1 MAAAGWRVSCAHLAS
16 DERLVHVGDDNA
28 AQCRGCSLHGSCPQR
43 RAGCDPSRR
52 GGNGDQA
59 VRRGAEQ
66 QEHGA
71 RTGHESDRYM
81 SPTRRARGT
90 ALRKPV
96 QRTTLPPLQKQNG
109 SSPSTVGSARGAA
122 QARGGAFSCPHERHN
137 ALPEPSALPH
147 HPTAQFRSAGQPPL
161 PASSVTRILPHTTGR
176 HLLLFHRGEPQRP
189 SAGAA
194 ARAEP

>member
-28 AQCRGCSLHGSCPQR
+28 AQRRGCSLHGSCPQR

-81 SPTRRARGT
+81 SPTRRARGRSST
-90 ALRKPV
+90 EETWRAYDAASPAKAEWLFAFNCWKRARRCASTRRSILVPARTPQCTPRAL
-96 QRTTLPPLQKQNG
+96 G
-109 SSPSTVGSARGAA
+109 SASPSHRPVPVGRAA
-122 QARGGAFSCPHERHN
+122 PAPCVLRH
-137 ALPEPSALPH
+137 PDTSSHHGPPPPSL
-147 HPTAQFRSAGQPPL
+147 
-161 PASSVTRILPHTTGR
+161 
-176 HLLLFHRGEPQRP
+176 PQRR
-189 SAGAA
+189 AA
-194 ARAEP
+194 ASFCRCSS